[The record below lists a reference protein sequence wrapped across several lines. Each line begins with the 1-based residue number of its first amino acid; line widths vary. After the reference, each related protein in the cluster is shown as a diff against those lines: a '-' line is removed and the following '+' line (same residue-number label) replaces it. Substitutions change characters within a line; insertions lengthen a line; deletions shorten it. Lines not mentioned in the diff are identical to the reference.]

1 MVGVVGSS
9 PIAPTNLS
17 FFSLTKVLRE
27 ARENPVFTLSL
38 HGEEGTQALLQ
49 SGYSYCLVVRS
60 ESQRSALLKNL
71 GDQPGVVIVP
81 HNGGLISNLRVWENI
96 VLPVQYHGIELAGN
110 LEDNVARLLGQCGVE
125 DEKSVSELLFK
136 LPDQLSLYEK
146 RLAGFVRAMLMSPEL
161 IIYDSMNEGLSRKE
175 LARVVKFDKVFR
187 LYFPFR
193 TSVLVSFEE
202 YKDKDDPKQ
211 LVIHL

>member
-1 MVGVVGSS
+1 M
-9 PIAPTNLS
+9 
-17 FFSLTKVLRE
+17 
-27 ARENPVFTLSL
+27 FTLSL
-38 HGEEGTQALLQ
+38 HGEEATQALLQ

-60 ESQRSALLKNL
+60 ESQRAGLLDNL
-71 GDQPGVVIVP
+71 GGQPGVVIVP

-96 VLPVQYHGIELAGN
+96 ILPVQYHGIEVAGT
-110 LEDNVARLLGQCGVE
+110 LEDSVAQLLIQCGLE
-125 DEKSVSELLFK
+125 DEAAISGLLLK

-146 RLAGFVRAMLMSPEL
+146 RLVGFVRAMLMGPEL
-161 IIYDSMNEGLSRKE
+161 IIYDSLIEGLSRKE
-175 LARVVKFDKVFR
+175 LARAVRFDKIFR

-202 YKDKDDPKQ
+202 YRDKEDPRY

>member
-1 MVGVVGSS
+1 
-9 PIAPTNLS
+9 
-17 FFSLTKVLRE
+17 
-27 ARENPVFTLSL
+27 VFTLSL

-60 ESQRSALLKNL
+60 ESQRSALLQNL

-96 VLPVQYHGIELAGN
+96 VLPVQYHGIELAGK
-110 LEDNVARLLGQCGVE
+110 LEDNVAQLLEQCGLDE
-125 DEKSVSELLFK
+125 DAVSELLLK

-146 RLAGFVRAMLMSPEL
+146 RLAGFVRAMLMGPEL
-161 IIYDSMNEGLSRKE
+161 IIYDSLNEGLSRKE

-187 LYFPFR
+187 LHFPFR

-202 YKDKDDPKQ
+202 YRNEDDPRY
-211 LVIHL
+211 LVIQL

>member
-1 MVGVVGSS
+1 M
-9 PIAPTNLS
+9 
-17 FFSLTKVLRE
+17 
-27 ARENPVFTLSL
+27 FTLSL

-60 ESQRSALLKNL
+60 ETQRAALLKAM

-96 VLPVQYHGIELAGN
+96 VLPVQYHGIEFAGN
-110 LEDNVARLLGQCGVE
+110 LEDNVTTLLGRCGVE
-125 DEKSVSELLFK
+125 GEDAISGLLLK

-146 RLAGFVRAMLMSPEL
+146 RLVGFVRAMLMSPEL
-161 IIYDSMNEGLSRKE
+161 VIYDALNEGLSRKE
-175 LARVVKFDKVFR
+175 FARIIKFDQIFR

-202 YKDKDDPKQ
+202 YRDKDDSRQ
-211 LVIHL
+211 IVIHL

>member
-1 MVGVVGSS
+1 M
-9 PIAPTNLS
+9 
-17 FFSLTKVLRE
+17 
-27 ARENPVFTLSL
+27 FTLSL

-60 ESQRSALLKNL
+60 ESQRAALLKAL

-96 VLPVQYHGIELAGN
+96 ILPVQYHGIEVAGD
-110 LEDNVARLLGQCGVE
+110 LEDNVAKLLIQCGQE
-125 DEKSVSELLFK
+125 DETAVSDLLLK

-146 RLAGFVRAMLMSPEL
+146 RLVGFVRAMLMSPEL
-161 IIYDSMNEGLSRKE
+161 IIYDAMNEGLSRKE

-202 YKDKDDPKQ
+202 YRDEDDPKQ
-211 LVIHL
+211 LVIQL

>member
-1 MVGVVGSS
+1 M
-9 PIAPTNLS
+9 
-17 FFSLTKVLRE
+17 
-27 ARENPVFTLSL
+27 FTLSL

-60 ESQRSALLKNL
+60 ESQRAELLNNL
-71 GDQPGVVIVP
+71 GEQAGAVIVP
-81 HNGGLISNLRVWENI
+81 HNGGLISNLRVWENL
-96 VLPVQYHGIELAGN
+96 VLPVQYHGIELAGT
-110 LEDNVARLLGQCGVE
+110 LEDSVVRLLGQCGLE
-125 DEKSVSELLFK
+125 DEIAISELLLK

-146 RLAGFVRAMLMSPEL
+146 RLVGFVRAMLMGPEL
-161 IIYDSMNEGLSRKE
+161 IIYDALNEGLSRKE

-202 YKDKDDPKQ
+202 YKDKDDPRY
-211 LVIHL
+211 LVIQL

>member
-1 MVGVVGSS
+1 M
-9 PIAPTNLS
+9 
-17 FFSLTKVLRE
+17 
-27 ARENPVFTLSL
+27 FTLSL

-60 ESQRSALLKNL
+60 ESQRAALLKNL
-71 GDQPGVVIVP
+71 GEQAGVVIVP

-96 VLPVQYHGIELAGN
+96 VLPVQYHGIEVAGK
-110 LEDNVARLLGQCGVE
+110 LEDAVAQLLVQCGLE
-125 DEKSVSELLFK
+125 DETAVSGLLLK

-146 RLAGFVRAMLMSPEL
+146 RLVGFVRAMLMSPEL
-161 IIYDSMNEGLSRKE
+161 VIYDSLIEGLSRKE
-175 LARVVKFDKVFR
+175 LARAVKFDRIFR

-202 YKDKDDPKQ
+202 YRDPDNPKH
-211 LVIHL
+211 LVIQL

>member
-1 MVGVVGSS
+1 M
-9 PIAPTNLS
+9 
-17 FFSLTKVLRE
+17 
-27 ARENPVFTLSL
+27 FTLSL

-60 ESQRSALLKNL
+60 ESQRAALLKNL
-71 GDQPGVVIVP
+71 GEQPGVFLVP

-96 VLPVQYHGIELAGN
+96 ILPVQYHGVEVAGI
-110 LEDNVARLLGQCGVE
+110 LEENVAQLLGKCGME
-125 DEKSVSELLFK
+125 DENAISELLMK

-146 RLAGFVRAMLMSPEL
+146 RLVGFIRAMLMSPEL
-161 IIYDSMNEGLSRKE
+161 IIYDAINEGLSRKE

-193 TSVLVSFEE
+193 TSALVSFEE
-202 YKDKDDPKQ
+202 YKDKEDQ
-211 LVIHL
+211 RYLVIQL

>member
-1 MVGVVGSS
+1 M
-9 PIAPTNLS
+9 
-17 FFSLTKVLRE
+17 
-27 ARENPVFTLSL
+27 FTLSL
-38 HGEEGTQALLQ
+38 HGEESTQAMLQ

-60 ESQRSALLKNL
+60 ESQRTELFNTL
-71 GDQPGVVIVP
+71 GNQPGVVVVP

-96 VLPVQYHGIELAGN
+96 VLPVQYHGIEVAGK
-110 LEDNVARLLGQCGVE
+110 LEDNVAQLLVKCGME
-125 DEKSVSELLFK
+125 DEAALSDLLLK

-146 RLAGFVRAMLMSPEL
+146 RLVGFVRAMLMSPEL
-161 IIYDSMNEGLSRKE
+161 LIYDSLNEGLSRKE
-175 LARVVKFDKVFR
+175 LVRAAKFDKVFR

-202 YKDKDDPKQ
+202 YKDSSDAKQ

>member
-1 MVGVVGSS
+1 
-9 PIAPTNLS
+9 
-17 FFSLTKVLRE
+17 
-27 ARENPVFTLSL
+27 VFTLSL

-60 ESQRSALLKNL
+60 ESQRSALLQNL
-71 GDQPGVVIVP
+71 GEQSGVVIVP

-96 VLPVQYHGIELAGN
+96 ILPVQYHGIEIAGK
-110 LEDNVARLLGQCGVE
+110 LEDNVAQLLIQCGVD
-125 DEKSVSELLFK
+125 DESSVSELLLK

-146 RLAGFVRAMLMSPEL
+146 RLVGFVRAMLMSPEL

-175 LARVVKFDKVFR
+175 LARVVKFDKIFR

-193 TSVLVSFEE
+193 TSALVSFEE
-202 YKDKDDPKQ
+202 YSVKDDPKQ

>member
-9 PIAPTNLS
+9 PIAPTNLA
-17 FFSLTKVLRE
+17 FFSSTNVFRE

-60 ESQRSALLKNL
+60 ESQRAALLKAL
-71 GDQPGVVIVP
+71 GEQSGVVIVP

-96 VLPVQYHGIELAGN
+96 ILPVQYHGIEVVGK
-110 LEDNVARLLGQCGVE
+110 LEDNVVRLLGQCGLE
-125 DEKSVSELLFK
+125 DENAVSDLLLK

-146 RLAGFVRAMLMSPEL
+146 RLVGFVRAMLMNPEL
-161 IIYDSMNEGLSRKE
+161 VIYDAINEGLSRKE
-175 LARVVKFDKVFR
+175 LTNVVKFDKVFR

-202 YKDKDDPKQ
+202 YRDKDNPKQ
-211 LVIHL
+211 LVIQL

>member
-1 MVGVVGSS
+1 M
-9 PIAPTNLS
+9 
-17 FFSLTKVLRE
+17 
-27 ARENPVFTLSL
+27 FTLSL

-60 ESQRSALLKNL
+60 ESQRAALLKNL
-71 GDQPGVVIVP
+71 GEQPGVVIVP

-96 VLPVQYHGIELAGN
+96 ILPVQYHGIEVAGT
-110 LEDNVARLLGQCGVE
+110 LEDSVMQLLLKCGLE
-125 DEKSVSELLFK
+125 DEAAGSELLLK

-146 RLAGFVRAMLMSPEL
+146 RLVGFVRAMLMGPEL
-161 IIYDSMNEGLSRKE
+161 IIYDSMIEGLSRKE
-175 LARVVKFDKVFR
+175 FARVVNFDRLFR

-202 YKDKDDPKQ
+202 YRDKDDPRY
-211 LVIHL
+211 LVIQL

>member
-1 MVGVVGSS
+1 
-9 PIAPTNLS
+9 
-17 FFSLTKVLRE
+17 
-27 ARENPVFTLSL
+27 VFTLSL

-60 ESQRSALLKNL
+60 ESQRSALLQNL

-81 HNGGLISNLRVWENI
+81 HNGGLISNLRAWENI
-96 VLPVQYHGIELAGN
+96 ILPVQYHGIEVAGKI
-110 LEDNVARLLGQCGVE
+110 EDNVGQLLVQCGLE
-125 DEKSVSELLFK
+125 DENAVSDLLLK

-146 RLAGFVRAMLMSPEL
+146 RLIGFVRAMLMSPEL

-193 TSVLVSFEE
+193 TSALVSFEE
-202 YKDKDDPKQ
+202 YSDKEDPKQ

>member
-1 MVGVVGSS
+1 M
-9 PIAPTNLS
+9 
-17 FFSLTKVLRE
+17 
-27 ARENPVFTLSL
+27 FTLSL

-60 ESQRSALLKNL
+60 ESQRAALLKNL
-71 GDQPGVVIVP
+71 GDQAGVVIVP

-96 VLPVQYHGIELAGN
+96 VLPVQYHGIELAGT
-110 LEDNVARLLGQCGVE
+110 LEDNVAQLLEQCGL
-125 DEKSVSELLFK
+125 DEAAVSELLLK

-146 RLAGFVRAMLMSPEL
+146 RLVGFVRAMLMSPEL

-187 LYFPFR
+187 LHFPFR

-202 YKDKDDPKQ
+202 YRDKDDPRY
-211 LVIHL
+211 LVIQL

>member
-1 MVGVVGSS
+1 M
-9 PIAPTNLS
+9 
-17 FFSLTKVLRE
+17 
-27 ARENPVFTLSL
+27 FTLSL
-38 HGEEGTQALLQ
+38 HGEEGTQALLH

-60 ESQRSALLKNL
+60 ESQRVALLQNL

-96 VLPVQYHGIELAGN
+96 ILPVQYHGIEVAGK
-110 LEDNVARLLGQCGVE
+110 LEDYVVQLLVQCGLE
-125 DEKSVSELLFK
+125 DEAVVSELLFK

-161 IIYDSMNEGLSRKE
+161 IIYDSMIEGLSRKE
-175 LARVVKFDKVFR
+175 LARVARFDKVFR

-202 YKDKDDPKQ
+202 YRDKDNPKQ
-211 LVIHL
+211 LVIQL